1 MNKLLVVAA
10 LATAALCVG
19 TGANAAVIFNM
30 DSPTGTLGT
39 SQSYTSS
46 GLTVTASG
54 FNQFN
59 SAIDLYGKNNGG
71 DETGLGLSNDS
82 TGEHEIEFDHGYVQ
96 LNVSALFGHVSSLG
110 FLTGSTTDGEEWAV
124 YGSNTSGVCGSGY
137 SISTGAC
144 GTALIK
150 GTTEDQSTNVSLP
163 DFGTFKYYDF
173 VEISHVNAWGQTDNN
188 DNILLS
194 SLTAGPIPE
203 PATWAMFLVGFGGVG
218 FMMRG
223 ARRKDAAAAV

>member
-1 MNKLLVVAA
+1 
-10 LATAALCVG
+10 
-19 TGANAAVIFNM
+19 M

-59 SAIDLYGKNNGG
+59 GAIDLYGKNNGG

-82 TGEHEIEFDHGYVQ
+82 TGEHEIEFDHGYGQ

-137 SISTGAC
+137 SIATGAC
-144 GTALIK
+144 
-150 GTTEDQSTNVSLP
+150 
-163 DFGTFKYYDF
+163 
-173 VEISHVNAWGQTDNN
+173 
-188 DNILLS
+188 
-194 SLTAGPIPE
+194 
-203 PATWAMFLVGFGGVG
+203 
-218 FMMRG
+218 
-223 ARRKDAAAAV
+223 